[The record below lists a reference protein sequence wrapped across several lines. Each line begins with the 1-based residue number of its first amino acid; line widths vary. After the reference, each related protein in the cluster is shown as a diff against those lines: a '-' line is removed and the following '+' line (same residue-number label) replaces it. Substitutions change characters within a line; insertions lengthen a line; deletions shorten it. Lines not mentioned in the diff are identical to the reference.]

1 MARGFKTGSRKK
13 GTPNRATRDIRALA
27 QKYTAGALD
36 TLALIMRAAES
47 EQARV
52 SAAKEPLDRGCA

>member
-13 GTPNRATRDIRALA
+13 GTPNRATRGIRALA

-52 SAAKEPLDRGCA
+52 SAAKEPLDCGCA